1 EFASGYLQVIV
12 PAFEEGV
19 VDVYVVNNDSGIS
32 NKVQFR
38 YEASNPSIESIVPG
52 AGDYRGGTK
61 ISIYGSNLENNILT
75 LIREKNGQLAREE
88 VNMPLI
94 RFGNNTN
101 ENLPR
106 DHENSGV

>member
-1 EFASGYLQVIV
+1 MQVIV

-61 ISIYGSNLENNILT
+61 ISIYGKNLENNIAT
-75 LIREKNGQLAREE
+75 LIRDKDGE
-88 VNMPLI
+88 LI
-94 RFGNNTN
+94 RKK
-101 ENLPR
+101 
-106 DHENSGV
+106 